1 MKYLLGL
8 CIPAVGL
15 WGITLAV
22 LVREHFSYVMY
33 KDFSM
38 FITSATLFF
47 PVLAVAIIVLL
58 IKTIQ
63 VINSKDRG

>member
-8 CIPAVGL
+8 CIFAVGL
-15 WGITLAV
+15 CGITLAV
-22 LVREHFSYVMY
+22 LVREHFSDVMY

-47 PVLAVAIIVLL
+47 PVLAVAVIVLL